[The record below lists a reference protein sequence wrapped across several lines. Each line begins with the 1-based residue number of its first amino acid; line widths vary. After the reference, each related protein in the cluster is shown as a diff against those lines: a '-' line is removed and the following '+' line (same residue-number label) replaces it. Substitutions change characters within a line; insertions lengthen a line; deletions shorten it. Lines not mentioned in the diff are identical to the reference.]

1 MDREDRMDR
10 PRVDV
15 YSDTTGP
22 RPARSSAGPD
32 DRSLGELLSDLVQE
46 TRTLVRQEIELAKT
60 EASEKA
66 SKAGRS
72 IGFAAAGGFVA
83 YAGFIVFLI
92 GLGALLAELFGE
104 DWSWLGYAAVGF
116 VVIVIGALLLQKG
129 LKTLKEQNFSLE
141 RTAETLKEDK
151 EWLKEEVT

>member
-1 MDREDRMDR
+1 MAKDDRIDT

-15 YSDTTGP
+15 YSDTAGAP
-22 RPARSSAGPD
+22 PVRPSAASD
-32 DRSLGELLSDLVQE
+32 ERSLGELLSDLVQE

-66 SKAGRS
+66 SKAGRN
-72 IGFAAAGGFVA
+72 IGYAAAGGFVA

-92 GLGALLAELFGE
+92 GLGALLAELFGD
-104 DWSWLGYAAVGF
+104 DWGWLGYAAVGF

-129 LKTLKEQNFSLE
+129 LKTLKQQNFSLE